1 MQHIPFQHTQI
12 THGFWQQ
19 RQTQNRE
26 KIIPTV
32 LQRFTETGRF
42 EAMKCNWTEGMANRP
57 HFFWDS
63 DVAKWMEGVAYA
75 LMQAPAPELEAFTEE
90 IIDAIEANQH
100 ADGYFNV
107 YFTVIEPEARFTKRD
122 YHELYCAGHLI
133 EAAVAWFEATGRD
146 RFLNIMLRYVDCIE
160 RAFVTEKTA
169 AFVTPG
175 HEEIELALV
184 RLYHCTKD
192 PRHLELAAFFINQ
205 RGNNPL
211 DAAGF
216 CDFANA
222 KYDQSHAPVREQT
235 TAEGHCVRACYLYSG
250 MADLAR
256 ETQDETLLQAC
267 RAIFEDIVQTKMYI
281 TGGIG
286 PTHNFE
292 AFTLPYDLP
301 LSGAYAETCAAISLA
316 YFASRM
322 LEIEEDAMY
331 ADIVERVL
339 FNGILSGV
347 SLSGDAFF
355 YENPMEIKPALH
367 TRDTS
372 ILPKHHQR
380 QPLHTR
386 AKVFFCSCCPPN
398 VVRFFASVG
407 GYFYSEKGGGVYI
420 HQYAEGGTTFGD
432 ASVSVQTNYPHN
444 GRIAVTATGCAFVA
458 LRIPAWCTAFTLN
471 RPYSMEKGYAIVS
484 DTQGE
489 IVLSLEME
497 PVLMQASPRVTAVSG
512 RVALQ
517 MGPIVYCLEGADN
530 GDDLRSLGVYTDMRA
545 NVSFDEA
552 FGANV
557 VVAEGFRLADT
568 NGLYAM
574 YNGAATAVNLKFIP
588 YFAFA
593 NRGPC
598 EMLTWVLTKER

>member
-1 MQHIPFQHTQI
+1 MQHIPFQNTDI
-12 THGFWQQ
+12 TDGFWQR
-19 RQTQNRE
+19 RQALNRAAT
-26 KIIPTV
+26 IPAV

-42 EAMKCNWTEGMANRP
+42 EAMKCNWREGMENKP

-63 DVAKWMEGVAYA
+63 DVAKWMEGVAYTLA
-75 LMQAPAPELEAFTEE
+75 KGPAPALEAFVEG
-90 IIDAIEANQH
+90 IIDAIEKNQH

-107 YFTVIEPEARFTKRD
+107 YYTIIEPGKRFTRRD

-133 EAAVAWFEATGRD
+133 EAAVAWFDATGRD
-146 RFLNIMLRYVDCIE
+146 RFLNCMIRYVDCIE

-184 RLYHCTKD
+184 RLYHCTKN
-192 PRHLELAAFFINQ
+192 PRDLNLAAFFINQ
-205 RGNNPL
+205 RGNNAL

-222 KYDQSHAPVREQT
+222 KYDQSHTPVREQT
-235 TAEGHCVRACYLYSG
+235 MAEGHCVRACYLYAG

-256 ETQDETLLQAC
+256 ETKDEALLQAC
-267 RAIFEDIVQTKMYI
+267 RLIFHDIVKTKMYV

-322 LEIEEDAMY
+322 LEMEEDSMY

-355 YENPMEIKPALH
+355 YENPMEVLPALH
-367 TRDTS
+367 ERDVS
-372 ILPKHHQR
+372 LKERFKQR
-380 QPLHTR
+380 QPIHTR

-398 VVRFFASVG
+398 VVRFFSSIG
-407 GYFYSEKGGGVYI
+407 GYFYSAKDGGVYV
-420 HQYAEGGTTFGD
+420 HQYAESRAAFGD
-432 ASVSVQTNYPHN
+432 TRVSVQTSYPVD
-444 GRIAVTATGCAFVA
+444 GRITVTAENCAFAA
-458 LRIPAWCTAFTLN
+458 LRIPAWCRSFTLN
-471 RPYSMEKGYAIVS
+471 KPYTMQKGYAIVA
-484 DTQGE
+484 DTAGE
-489 IVLSLEME
+489 IVLSLKMQ
-497 PVLMQASPRVTAVSG
+497 PTLIQASPRVTTVSG
-512 RVALQ
+512 RAAMQL
-517 MGPIVYCLEGADN
+517 GPIVYCLEGVDN
-530 GDDLRSLGVYTDMRA
+530 GTNLRSLGVYADLRTRVVYDDA
-545 NVSFDEA
+545 YC
-552 FGANV
+552 ANV
-557 VVAEGFRLADT
+557 VFSEGFRLAET
-568 NGLYAM
+568 EGLYAA
-574 YNGAATAVNLKFIP
+574 YDGAVVGTELKWIP

-593 NRGPC
+593 NRGAS
-598 EMLTWVLTKER
+598 EMLTWALVRGR